1 MEKELEHP
9 EAPLHMLLANFYFT
23 LA

>member
-9 EAPLHMLLANFYFT
+9 EAPLHMFLANFYFT